1 MKKNEFFTVHLSHL
15 SNEDAASLFVQ
26 TGEHAIPVRGY
37 LGEIANAALTNLQ
50 TNSAAFSVQANRPKK
65 SKFTEEV
72 KDDRKVSADLFA
84 EINRTITFE
93 SKSRDKSRQ
102 KAALDFDFF
111 FEPYSDIAKGPIG
124 TQMKQTQEM
133 IVKYKAD
140 PTLIIAAQVISVD
153 NLMNELEMDNNALMD
168 VYKTRTTDSGNRESS
183 STDLRPAATES
194 YVQFCTIIEQ
204 IVNLMPNDQ
213 LISLFNS
220 MNELRKK
227 HNALIPKNKDKG
239 KDAPTA

>member
-1 MKKNEFFTVHLSHL
+1 
-15 SNEDAASLFVQ
+15 
-26 TGEHAIPVRGY
+26 
-37 LGEIANAALTNLQ
+37 
-50 TNSAAFSVQANRPKK
+50 
-65 SKFTEEV
+65 
-72 KDDRKVSADLFA
+72 VSADLFA
-84 EINRTITFE
+84 EMNRIVTFE

-111 FEPYSDIAKGPIG
+111 FAPYSDIAKGPIG

-140 PTLIIAAQVISVD
+140 PALQAAAQMIGI
-153 NLMNELEMDNNALMD
+153 NILMNELEMDNNALIA
-168 VYKTRTTDSGNRESS
+168 VYQTRTTDSGNREAS

-194 YVQFCTIIEQ
+194 YVDFCTIIEQ
-204 IVNLMPNDQ
+204 AVNFMPNDQ
-213 LISLFNS
+213 LLSLFNS

-239 KDAPTA
+239 KDSPTA

>member
-1 MKKNEFFTVHLSHL
+1 MKKNEFFTVHLNHL

-37 LGEIANAALTNLQ
+37 LGEIANVVLTNLQ
-50 TNSAAFSVQANRPKK
+50 TNSAAFSAQANRQKK
-65 SKFTEEV
+65 SKFSEEV
-72 KDDRKVSADLFA
+72 KNDREVSANLFA
-84 EINRTITFE
+84 EINRTVTFE
-93 SKSRDKSRQ
+93 SKSRDKSKQ
-102 KAALDFDFF
+102 KAAFDFDFF
-111 FEPYSDIAKGPIG
+111 FASYSNIAKGPIG

-140 PTLIIAAQVISVD
+140 PTLISAAQMIGVD
-153 NLMNELEMDNNALMD
+153 NLMNELEMDNNALIN
-168 VYKTRTTDSGNRESS
+168 VYKTRTTDSGNREAS

-194 YVQFCTIIEQ
+194 YVDSCTIIEQ
-204 IVNLMPNDQ
+204 AVNFMPNEQ
-213 LISLFNS
+213 LLSLFNS

-239 KDAPTA
+239 KDSPTA

>member
-1 MKKNEFFTVHLSHL
+1 MKKNEFFTVHLNHL

-37 LGEIANAALTNLQ
+37 LGEIANVALTNLQ
-50 TNSAAFSVQANRPKK
+50 TNAASFSAQANRQKK
-65 SKFTEEV
+65 SKYTEDVKANREV
-72 KDDRKVSADLFA
+72 STNLFG
-84 EINRTITFE
+84 EINRTVTFE
-93 SKSRDKSRQ
+93 SKSREKSRQ

-111 FEPYSDIAKGPIG
+111 FAPYSDIAKSPMG
-124 TQMKQTQEM
+124 TQMEQTQEM

-140 PTLIIAAQVISVD
+140 PTLISAAQMIGVD
-153 NLMNELEMDNNALMD
+153 NLMNELEMDNNALIA
-168 VYKTRTTDSGNRESS
+168 VYKTRITDSGNREAS

-194 YVQFCTIIEQ
+194 YVDFCTIIEQ
-204 IVNLMPNDQ
+204 AVNFMPNDQ
-213 LISLFNS
+213 LLSLFNS

-239 KDAPTA
+239 KDTPTE